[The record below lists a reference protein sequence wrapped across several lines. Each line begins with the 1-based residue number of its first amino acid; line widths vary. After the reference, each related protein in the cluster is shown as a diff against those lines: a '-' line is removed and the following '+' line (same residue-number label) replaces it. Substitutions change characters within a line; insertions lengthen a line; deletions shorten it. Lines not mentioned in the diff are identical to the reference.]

1 MFTYYLIKLLDT
13 GFQALYIL
21 LTIRILLS
29 WISHDRYHPI
39 VDFLYKVTEPILAPF
54 RDIVPSWKIGID
66 LSPIFAFIALG
77 IVRKLI
83 FGLIF

>member
-39 VDFLYKVTEPILAPF
+39 VDFLYKATEPILAPF

>member
-29 WISHDRYHPI
+29 WISRDRYHPI